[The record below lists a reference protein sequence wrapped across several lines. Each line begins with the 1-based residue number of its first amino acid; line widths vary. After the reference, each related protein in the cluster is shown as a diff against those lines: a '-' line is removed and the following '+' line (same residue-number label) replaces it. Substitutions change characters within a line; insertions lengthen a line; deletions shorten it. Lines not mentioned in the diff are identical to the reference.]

1 MCLELRIYIH
11 KHIFIYTIERPPVA
25 LPQGELHLPTASP
38 GALRDEQVGL
48 TQALLNFCIHTES
61 WSG

>member
-1 MCLELRIYIH
+1 MALAST
-11 KHIFIYTIERPPVA
+11 HIGRMSALKWLPPVA

-48 TQALLNFCIHTES
+48 TQARSNYRIPTES
-61 WSG
+61 